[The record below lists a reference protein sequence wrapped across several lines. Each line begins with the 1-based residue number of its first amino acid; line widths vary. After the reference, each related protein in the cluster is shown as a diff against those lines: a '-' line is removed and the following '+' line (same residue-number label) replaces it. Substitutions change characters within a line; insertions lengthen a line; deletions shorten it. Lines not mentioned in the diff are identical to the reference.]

1 MPDITELIRNIT
13 PLYNQYK
20 QNKES
25 LSGTQSLILMWEIGD
40 YLKKYIDRNNVAPH
54 NLFRQIY
61 GKSEG
66 KENISQKSYV
76 SREFQ
81 GRCFRIRNMF
91 PSKEYIFNQLPG
103 LIDFTS
109 FREAMPFFDNAI
121 YKLKEEE
128 FKQLLVLL
136 NSKVPS
142 SKIIK
147 QLSIQKK
154 AINNITNSRNQK
166 LEQLV
171 NEKKIFID
179 FYNFI
184 YKLIKENTNY
194 NSALELLGIKEV
206 GLINLISKNLSA
218 LAQEGILIVD
228 MPETEIE
235 QEIVNRFYSM
245 LSNLLEPKDEKE
257 RRRFRRLIP
266 PERIVRL
273 ADIVYSFSSEQ
284 QYNKQRN
291 R

>member
-1 MPDITELIRNIT
+1 
-13 PLYNQYK
+13 
-20 QNKES
+20 
-25 LSGTQSLILMWEIGD
+25 MWEIGD